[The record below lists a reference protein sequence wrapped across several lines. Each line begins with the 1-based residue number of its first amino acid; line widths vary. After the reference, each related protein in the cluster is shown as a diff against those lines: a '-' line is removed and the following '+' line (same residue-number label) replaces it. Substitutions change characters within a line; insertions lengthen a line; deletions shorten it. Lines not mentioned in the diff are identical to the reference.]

1 MRKNDWPE
9 AVTVWCY
16 TFKIYLH
23 HLPTSL
29 TYITYLHH
37 LLLHHLPT
45 SLTTT
50 SLTTTSLT
58 TTSLTTTSLTT
69 LTYITYL
76 RCYNLSSNYITRE
89 IEAVNDPFYRHKIR
103 SLTQKVKDIPKRKFE
118 SSSLPRPR
126 LVVYLVLGQNCI
138 RWLLTLGTD
147 FKEIMIP
154 RNNILYID

>member
-1 MRKNDWPE
+1 MFRPSKNPSAFKENWGKMIGQRLWPFD
-9 AVTVWCY
+9 ATLWKSTY
-16 TFKIYLH
+16 ITYLH

-29 TYITYLHH
+29 
-37 LLLHHLPT
+37 
-45 SLTTT
+45 TT

-103 SLTQKVKDIPKRKFE
+103 SLTQKVKYIPKRKFE